1 MDAEEEEE
9 VLQDDDGDD
18 DDEDDVTQKRNSNG
32 LQASD
37 GMKKSTS
44 GFLSSLL
51 RWSNKPQLEASES
64 SQPSTSKQKNG
75 TPKLP
80 DVQVD
85 RNTPPRQIINVTA
98 HARFTLFV
106 RWLLNRH

>member
-37 GMKKSTS
+37 GMKKSTC
-44 GFLSSLL
+44 GFLSSL